1 MKRREKEE
9 LIRLTEGK
17 VRFGCSMSQLTT
29 FRVGGDAEV
38 LYEAQEPGVLGRVI
52 AFLYKARIPY
62 LVVGKG
68 SNLLVKDEGV
78 AGVVILLSGSLAN
91 VRQEKPD
98 DPKVHAGAGLP
109 ISDLIV
115 FCRSAGLGGLEF
127 LAGIPGTV
135 GGAVAMNA
143 GAYGGE
149 VGSRVREIELM
160 SPQGDVSV
168 KDRMDLSFSYRRLD
182 LERGS
187 IILRVGFNLTLE
199 SEQAVAERISGCLK
213 RRKEG
218 LPLEYPNAGSVFK
231 NPPGN
236 YAGRLIE
243 KAGLKGERI
252 GGAKISEKHANFIV
266 NTGGATAWDILA
278 LLCFARERVKKT
290 TGIKLEPEIRVVGR
304 CRGRG

>member
-9 LIRLTEGK
+9 LTSLTGGK

-29 FRVGGDAEV
+29 FRVGGDAEA
-38 LYEAQEPGVLGRVI
+38 LYEAHESEDLGRVM
-52 AFLYKARIPY
+52 AFLHKARIPY
-62 LVVGKG
+62 LVVGRG
-68 SNLLVKDEGV
+68 SNLLVKEEGV
-78 AGVVILLSGSLAN
+78 EGVVILLCGSLAT
-91 VRQEKPD
+91 VKQEKPSD
-98 DPKVHAGAGLP
+98 SKVLAGAGLP
-109 ISDLIV
+109 ISDFLIY
-115 FCRSAGLGGLEF
+115 CRGAGLGGLEF

-149 VGSRVREIELM
+149 VGSRVRELEVM
-160 SPQGDVSV
+160 TPQGYVSV
-168 KDRMDLSFSYRRLD
+168 RDGSDLSFSYRRLD

-187 IILRVGFNLTLE
+187 VILRVCFDLSPE
-199 SEQAVAERISGCLK
+199 SEKVVAQRISGCLK
-213 RRKEG
+213 RRREG
-218 LPLEYPNAGSVFK
+218 HPLEYPSAGSVFR

-252 GGAKISEKHANFIV
+252 GGAMISEKHANFIV

-278 LLCFARERVKKT
+278 LLFFAREKVKKA

-304 CRGRG
+304 